1 MTMPSAAPTTVPRGA
16 LVGAGALVAFAIVAA
31 LAGRVTGIGTVKDR
45 SAPVAESRDI
55 RFEDAPDGAV
65 IVRMADTGRVVDVL
79 APNSNHFVRVTL
91 RGFVKARRR
100 EHIDS
105 GPPFRLSRLVDGR
118 TVIEDAATRRRI
130 ELDAFGRPNAG
141 AFAAILA
148 AATRIE

>member
-1 MTMPSAAPTTVPRGA
+1 MSKAAPTTTVPRGA
-16 LVGAGALVAFAIVAA
+16 LIGAGALVAFAIVAA
-31 LAGRVTGIGTVKDR
+31 LAGRVTGIGIVKDG
-45 SAPVAESRDI
+45 SAPVAESREV

-65 IVRMADTGRVVDVL
+65 IVRSAETGRVVDVL
-79 APNSNHFVRVTL
+79 APNTNHFVRVTL

-105 GPPFRLSRLVDGR
+105 GPPFRLSRLVDGK

-130 ELDAFGRPNAG
+130 DLDAFGRPNAG

-148 AATRIE
+148 AAARTE